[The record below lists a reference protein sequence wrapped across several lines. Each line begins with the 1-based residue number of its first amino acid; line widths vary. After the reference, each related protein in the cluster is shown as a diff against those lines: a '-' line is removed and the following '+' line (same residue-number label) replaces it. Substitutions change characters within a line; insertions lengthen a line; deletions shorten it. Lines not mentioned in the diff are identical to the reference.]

1 MPRPGQTKPDTD
13 ARLSDRIAIGLLTR
27 TFPPELVDQVITQT
41 RRTGERNRLLPPR
54 VVVYFVLAMCLFT
67 GQGYEEVARLLTEG
81 LAWAARWSRPWQVPT
96 TAAISRARVKLG
108 VEPMRALFEQVATPL
123 ARPATA
129 GAWYRCWH
137 VLAID
142 GTTFDVPDSDE
153 NVERFGRPG
162 SGRAAERGDRAA
174 FPQVRVVAIAECGTH
189 AITAAAV
196 GACTVA
202 EATLAPQVFAGLGQ
216 EDLLIAD
223 RGFAGLPLWRAASAG
238 GADLLWRVRA
248 NIVLPVR
255 KELPDG
261 SYLSEIVATSD
272 YYRRADPQVVRVI
285 EYTLDDPGRN
295 DPGRET
301 PEAPY
306 RLITTILDHRRAP
319 AAELAGLYC
328 QRWEIE
334 TALDELKT
342 HQRGPGQ
349 VLRSRSPDGVEQ
361 EIWGHLL
368 VHYAIRSLMHTAAT
382 PEYLDTDRLSFT
394 RTLRLVRRQVSA
406 QAGFSP

>member
-1 MPRPGQTKPDTD
+1 MPRPGQVKPETD

-27 TFPPELVDQVITQT
+27 TFPPELVDQVIVQT
-41 RRTGERNRLLPPR
+41 GKTGERNRLLPPR

-96 TAAISRARVKLG
+96 TAAISRARAKLG
-108 VEPMRALFEQVATPL
+108 AEPVKALFEQVAKPL

-129 GAWYRCWH
+129 GAWYGRWH
-137 VLAID
+137 LLAID
-142 GTTFDVPDSDE
+142 GTTFDVPDSVE
-153 NVERFGRPG
+153 NVARFGRPG
-162 SGRAAERGDRAA
+162 SSRAAGRGDRAA
-174 FPQVRVVAIAECGTH
+174 FPQARVVAIAECGTH
-189 AITAAAV
+189 AIIAAAV
-196 GACTVA
+196 GPCTVA
-202 EATLAPQVFAGLGQ
+202 EATLAPQVFPGLGRG
-216 EDLLIAD
+216 DLLIAD

-238 GADLLWRVRA
+238 GADLLWRVRT

-255 KELPDG
+255 EELPDG
-261 SYLSEIVATSD
+261 SYLSEIVAAGD
-272 YYRRADPQVVRVI
+272 YYRRADPGVVRVI
-285 EYTLDDPGRN
+285 EYTLDDPGRRAQN
-295 DPGRET
+295 
-301 PEAPY
+301 APY
-306 RLITTILDHRRAP
+306 RLITTILDHRKAP
-319 AAELAGLYC
+319 AAELAALYC

-342 HQRGPGQ
+342 HQRGPAE

-368 VHYAIRSLMHTAAT
+368 VHYAIRTLMHTAAA
-382 PEYLDTDRLSFT
+382 PGYLDTDRLSFT
-394 RTLRLVRRQVSA
+394 RTLRLARRQVSA

>member
-1 MPRPGQTKPDTD
+1 MPRPGQVKPVTD

-27 TFPPELVDQVITQT
+27 TFPPELVDRVIADSG
-41 RRTGERNRLLPPR
+41 RTGQRDRLLPPR
-54 VVVYFVLAMCLFT
+54 VVMYLVLAMCLFT

-81 LAWAARWSRPWQVPT
+81 LSWAARWTRPWRVPT

-108 VEPMRALFEQVATPL
+108 TEPLKALFEQVARPL
-123 ARPATA
+123 AEPSTR
-129 GAWYRCWH
+129 GSWYRHWR

-142 GTTFDVPDSDE
+142 GTTFDVPDTAE
-153 NVERFGRPG
+153 NAERFGRPG
-162 SGRAAERGDRAA
+162 SGRSAARGDRAA
-174 FPQVRVVAIAECGTH
+174 FPQVRVVAVAECGTH
-189 AITAAAV
+189 AITAATL
-196 GACTVA
+196 GPITKA
-202 EATLAPQVFAGLGQ
+202 EATLAKGLFSALG
-216 EDLLIAD
+216 EGELLIAD

-255 KELPDG
+255 QELPDG
-261 SYLSEIVATSD
+261 SYLSEIVATAD
-272 YYRRADPQVVRVI
+272 YYRRRDPVTVRVV
-285 EYTLDDPGRN
+285 EYTLDDPGR
-295 DPGRET
+295 PAQA
-301 PEAPY
+301 APY
-306 RLITTILDHRRAP
+306 RLITTILDHRKAP
-319 AAELAGLYC
+319 AKELAVLYC

-368 VHYAIRSLMHTAAT
+368 VHYAIRFLMHTAAT
-382 PEYLDTDRLSFT
+382 EQRLDPDRLSFT
-394 RTLRLVRRQVSA
+394 RTLRLARRQTSA